1 MADSS
6 LRSLE
11 RAAADDPLARL
22 RLIEARIKAGGRDP
36 RRDPRWG
43 DSLTAPNS
51 RGPVARVVEATW
63 PRRLVSAY
71 LPLTPD
77 RGWGAW
83 ESLPQDSNITQ
94 VESALNLDATYATR
108 CSALGSQVLSVEP
121 SRVGQE
127 QVWRIVARPT
137 ASDPWARLISWT
149 REPETEHSSAIE
161 PEEVEWRWEGRAG
174 HYRRQRST
182 LDSWRR
188 WAKRASVT
196 FVGLACCVCAAPLD
210 RGGVKDEAGHH
221 TCHGCEA

>member
-11 RAAADDPLARL
+11 RTAANDPLARL

-43 DSLTAPNS
+43 DSLTAPSS

-71 LPLTPD
+71 LPLTPEALTQL
-77 RGWGAW
+77 GWAAA
-83 ESLPQDSNITQ
+83 
-94 VESALNLDATYATR
+94 SASVHDLDTAYAER

-121 SRVGQE
+121 ARVGQE

-137 ASDPWARLISWT
+137 ATDPWARLLSWT

-174 HYRRQRST
+174 HYRRQRSS